1 MLASRSYDGMTVSL
15 KLWGE
20 EQRKGMHVSA
30 DGWNERC
37 VCGCVWRPT
46 CWGSETAAMTCGL
59 KLTSAGP
66 LRVRRPRKDEDL
78 IVEVDEMKWLDEK
91 NGLRFRY
98 DR

>member
-37 VCGCVWRPT
+37 VRAVAACGDPPAGGRKRQPWHHADEIDFGAPT
-46 CWGSETAAMTCGL
+46 SGSSTA
-59 KLTSAGP
+59 K
-66 LRVRRPRKDEDL
+66 K
-78 IVEVDEMKWLDEK
+78 
-91 NGLRFRY
+91 
-98 DR
+98 

>member
-37 VCGCVWRPT
+37 VRAVAACGDHGIMRDEIDFSAT
-46 CWGSETAAMTCGL
+46 ASGSSIA
-59 KLTSAGP
+59 K
-66 LRVRRPRKDEDL
+66 K
-78 IVEVDEMKWLDEK
+78 
-91 NGLRFRY
+91 
-98 DR
+98 

>member
-37 VCGCVWRPT
+37 VRAVAACGDPP
-46 CWGSETAAMTCGL
+46 
-59 KLTSAGP
+59 AGG
-66 LRVRRPRKDEDL
+66 RK
-78 IVEVDEMKWLDEK
+78 
-91 NGLRFRY
+91 RQP
-98 DR
+98 

>member
-37 VCGCVWRPT
+37 VRAVAACGDPPVLGVGD
-46 CWGSETAAMTCGL
+46 GSHKASSGM
-59 KLTSAGP
+59 KLTSA
-66 LRVRRPRKDEDL
+66 L
-78 IVEVDEMKWLDEK
+78 
-91 NGLRFRY
+91 
-98 DR
+98 